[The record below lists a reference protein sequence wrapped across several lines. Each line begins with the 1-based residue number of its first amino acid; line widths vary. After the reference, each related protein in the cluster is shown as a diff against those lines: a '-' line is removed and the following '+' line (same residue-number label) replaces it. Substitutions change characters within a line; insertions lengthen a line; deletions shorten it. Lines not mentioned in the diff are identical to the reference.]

1 MFQNHA
7 GDVLMKPLVTC
18 RNSILT
24 EILRNNGVAISTSG
38 EEIGIIGGTGLDDPD
53 ILEGRTEKYVDTP
66 YGKPSDALI
75 LGKIKNVDCVLL
87 ARHGRH
93 HTIMPSNVNYRANIW
108 ALKEENCSHV
118 LVTTA
123 CGSLREEIQ
132 PGDLV
137 IIDQFIDSSIRK
149 WVILAS
155 ILIYLGKTLNILGYT
170 SWIIVS
176 KAPVIATASSSS
188 RLLDR
193 TTKRHCTL
201 YDGQHSTLP
210 GVCHIP
216 MAEPF
221 CTKTR
226 EVLIETAKK
235 LGLQCHSK
243 GTMITIEGPRFS
255 SQAES
260 LMFRSWGADVINM
273 TTVPEVI
280 LAKEAGMSYA
290 SIAMATDYDCWKEH
304 EEAVSVDKVL
314 KTLKGNANKAT
325 SILLSAIPQI
335 GSMEWTNTLQTLK
348 ITFTKY
354 CATKNLR
361 FKVHETTG
369 IVETEGDKNA
379 RQGKQGKKQKH
390 ERLLGTSGESS
401 KQTVKLANAWP
412 LEARGALSHMI
423 STEECLLSN
432 YVLTMKSEVSAAPK
446 PKPVGQS
453 VCKAFPGG

>member
-1 MFQNHA
+1 MA
-7 GDVLMKPLVTC
+7 AASAAAAPGLVK
-18 RNSILT
+18 
-24 EILRNNGVAISTSG
+24 
-38 EEIGIIGGTGLDDPD
+38 IGIIGGTGLDDPD

-93 HTIMPSNVNYRANIW
+93 HTVMPSNVNYRANIW

-137 IIDQFIDSSIRK
+137 IIDQFID
-149 WVILAS
+149 
-155 ILIYLGKTLNILGYT
+155 
-170 SWIIVS
+170 
-176 KAPVIATASSSS
+176 
-188 RLLDR
+188 R
-193 TTKRHCTL
+193 TTQRHCTL
-201 YDGQHSTLP
+201 YDGQHSSLP

-243 GTMITIEGPRFS
+243 GTVVTIEGPRFS
-255 SQAES
+255 SRAES
-260 LMFRSWGADVINM
+260 CMFRSWGADVINM

-325 SILLSAIPQI
+325 SILLTAIPQI
-335 GSMEWTNTLQTLK
+335 GSMEWTNTLHTLK
-348 ITFTKY
+348 
-354 CATKNLR
+354 
-361 FKVHETTG
+361 TTVQCSV
-369 IVETEGDKNA
+369 ILP
-379 RQGKQGKKQKH
+379 KQ
-390 ERLLGTSGESS
+390 
-401 KQTVKLANAWP
+401 
-412 LEARGALSHMI
+412 
-423 STEECLLSN
+423 
-432 YVLTMKSEVSAAPK
+432 
-446 PKPVGQS
+446 
-453 VCKAFPGG
+453 

>member
-1 MFQNHA
+1 MARPASLPSRRCRAHA
-7 GDVLMKPLVTC
+7 GKRCLPSFLSFLPFSLPPSCPLCPSLLPAAFPPSPAPPAGSGPGSAAVPLWAVAPA
-18 RNSILT
+18 RALPRRGPRRGS
-24 EILRNNGVAISTSG
+24 RGRPGRDGVFDFG
-38 EEIGIIGGTGLDDPD
+38 IGIIGGTGLDDPD

-137 IIDQFIDSSIRK
+137 IIDQFID
-149 WVILAS
+149 
-155 ILIYLGKTLNILGYT
+155 
-170 SWIIVS
+170 
-176 KAPVIATASSSS
+176 
-188 RLLDR
+188 R

-201 YDGQHSTLP
+201 YDGQHSNLS

-226 EVLIETAKK
+226 EVLTETAKK

-255 SQAES
+255 SRAES
-260 LMFRSWGADVINM
+260 CMFRSWGADVINM

-325 SILLSAIPQI
+325 SILLTAIPQI
-335 GSMEWTNTLQTLK
+335 GSMEWTNTLHALK
-348 ITFTKY
+348 
-354 CATKNLR
+354 
-361 FKVHETTG
+361 TTVQCSV
-369 IVETEGDKNA
+369 ILP
-379 RQGKQGKKQKH
+379 KQ
-390 ERLLGTSGESS
+390 
-401 KQTVKLANAWP
+401 
-412 LEARGALSHMI
+412 
-423 STEECLLSN
+423 
-432 YVLTMKSEVSAAPK
+432 
-446 PKPVGQS
+446 
-453 VCKAFPGG
+453 

>member
-1 MFQNHA
+1 
-7 GDVLMKPLVTC
+7 K
-18 RNSILT
+18 
-24 EILRNNGVAISTSG
+24 
-38 EEIGIIGGTGLDDPD
+38 IGIIGGTGLDDPD

-137 IIDQFIDSSIRK
+137 IIDQFID
-149 WVILAS
+149 
-155 ILIYLGKTLNILGYT
+155 
-170 SWIIVS
+170 
-176 KAPVIATASSSS
+176 
-188 RLLDR
+188 R

-201 YDGQHSTLP
+201 YDGQHSTLS

-325 SILLSAIPQI
+325 SILLTAIPQI
-335 GSMEWTNTLQTLK
+335 GSMEWTDTLHTLK
-348 ITFTKY
+348 VSTHM
-354 CATKNLR
+354 R
-361 FKVHETTG
+361 PMSTG
-369 IVETEGDKNA
+369 D
-379 RQGKQGKKQKH
+379 
-390 ERLLGTSGESS
+390 
-401 KQTVKLANAWP
+401 
-412 LEARGALSHMI
+412 
-423 STEECLLSN
+423 
-432 YVLTMKSEVSAAPK
+432 
-446 PKPVGQS
+446 
-453 VCKAFPGG
+453 